1 MSENNLFLA
10 EEWFKKAND
19 DFAFAQHGFAE
30 GFYSHVC
37 FLCQQV
43 CEKYLKGYL
52 VFNGIDPP
60 RTHSL
65 TRLAGM
71 CETIAPGFLE
81 MVPAYDDLNIF
92 YISSRYPASW
102 PGLIISEE
110 QARETLQIAEQT
122 ISLVRKLVYGK

>member
-1 MSENNLFLA
+1 MSENNLTLA

-19 DFAFAQHGFAE
+19 DFAFAQYGLEE

-37 FLCQQV
+37 FLCQQT
-43 CEKYLKGYL
+43 CEKCLKGYL

-65 TRLAGM
+65 AGM

-81 MVPAYDDLNIF
+81 MASGYDDLNIF

-102 PGLIISEE
+102 PSLIISEG
-110 QARETLQIAEQT
+110 QAREAIQIAEQT
-122 ISLVRKLVYGK
+122 ISLVKKLVYGK